1 MEVICLFGSFEF
13 WLSIKVFTDSIKQ
26 SEIKCYYP
34 TLLLFIRFNA
44 WANTWC
50 IFPLTESHFKLDHV
64 YFQQNLWIFFY
75 TTVIID
81 QDQGAP
87 PQRSLCRNGWLF
99 SPLCFK
105 RKCLPVPSHMC
116 SVHFKWSVICNE
128 ILDCLIFH
136 GLIWS
141 KSLITW
147 SQSGHK
153 IQSKHC

>member
-26 SEIKCYYP
+26 SEIKCYP

-50 IFPLTESHFKLDHV
+50 IFSLTESHFKLDHV
-64 YFQQNLWIFFY
+64 YFQQNLWIFF
-75 TTVIID
+75 TLQWSLIKTRE
-81 QDQGAP
+81 P

-105 RKCLPVPSHMC
+105 RKCLPAPSHMC